1 MAKFV
6 SYLTPDINNKLVHL
20 IVSWHYCWCGELRV
34 LELEKFMS
42 FFVEIPSEFTV
53 VLIMEFTDTV
63 ELYSY

>member
-1 MAKFV
+1 M
-6 SYLTPDINNKLVHL
+6 
-20 IVSWHYCWCGELRV
+20 
-34 LELEKFMS
+34 LELVKFMS